1 MNNFYG
7 SKRLDLRMVH
17 SYLGK
22 KFLKI
27 EEDDG
32 KDYGFLSHDHEAL
45 FEKGSTYNDKEGLFK
60 KCLSSKSMMKNNKSI
75 SHAPLSEQNQIFID
89 PK

>member
-1 MNNFYG
+1 
-7 SKRLDLRMVH
+7 MVH
-17 SYLGK
+17 PCLLQI
-22 KFLKI
+22 FQRI

-32 KDYGFLSHDHEAL
+32 KYYGFLSHDHEAL

-75 SHAPLSEQNQIFID
+75 SHAPLSEQNQFFID
-89 PK
+89 PKKARFLKSFYGG